1 MIIRCKNVYG
11 DGTVEYKEYEVEEP
25 QEEQDD
31 EATESDY
38 IDALQ
43 DLGVDVDA

>member
-1 MIIRCKNVYG
+1 MKIQIDNVVREA
-11 DGTVEYKEYEVEEP
+11 TPEEEAIYFSP
-25 QEEQDD
+25 IVND

-43 DLGVDVDA
+43 DLGVEVN